1 MNSQPII
8 PRVMNFLEI
17 TVGDQKE
24 GKLLSLLG
32 SLALLL
38 HLAGGCLT
46 SSQEVTPSD
55 FPSLVTVNGKSQRP
69 INQTHCF

>member
-1 MNSQPII
+1 MNSQPTI

-55 FPSLVTVNGKSQRP
+55 FPSLG
-69 INQTHCF
+69 

>member
-1 MNSQPII
+1 MNSQSIF

-32 SLALLL
+32 SLALLS
-38 HLAGGCLT
+38 HLAGGCPT
-46 SSQEVTPSD
+46 SSQEVTPD
-55 FPSLVTVNGKSQRP
+55 FPSLVTVDGKSQRP
-69 INQTHCF
+69 INQGHCF